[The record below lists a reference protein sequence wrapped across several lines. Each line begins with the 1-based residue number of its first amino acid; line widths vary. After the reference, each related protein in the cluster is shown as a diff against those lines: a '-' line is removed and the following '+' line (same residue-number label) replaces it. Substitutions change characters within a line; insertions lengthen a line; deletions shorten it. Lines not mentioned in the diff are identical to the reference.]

1 MVLAL
6 FKMTM
11 TNDYHEIIMLK
22 IQIKNNMLMEQLNEN
37 VNKKLLLI
45 KRLNSEFIHN
55 NVVHFVMEND

>member
-1 MVLAL
+1 
-6 FKMTM
+6 
-11 TNDYHEIIMLK
+11 
-22 IQIKNNMLMEQLNEN
+22 MEQLNEN